1 MGYQHILVAVDDS
14 PIAIAAADQ
23 TMILARALGSQ
34 VTIASVVVI
43 DPLTSV
49 SFYKNVPGITD
60 YYMEAKAHA
69 KNVLAELGLK
79 FTNTGIETH
88 TQLLSG
94 QSPGEAI
101 AKLADELSVDLI
113 VVGSHGRTG
122 FKKAV
127 LGSIAQEIL
136 TSSHV
141 PVLVVKQTK

>member
-49 SFYKNVPGITD
+49 SFYKSVPGITD

-69 KNVLAELGLK
+69 KNILAELGLK
-79 FTNTGIETH
+79 FTNLGIETH
-88 TQLLSG
+88 TKLLSG
-94 QSPGEAI
+94 QSPSEAI
-101 AKLADELSVDLI
+101 TKLADELNVDLI

-122 FKKAV
+122 FKKAF
-127 LGSIAQEIL
+127 LGSMAQEIL

-141 PVLVVKQTK
+141 PVLVVKHTK